1 MRYLLD
7 TNAVIALLKS
17 ATSPI
22 AIEARRHDPREIVL
36 SAIVTH
42 ELYFGAFKS
51 QFPEANLARLD
62 ALRFEVLA
70 FDKEDSIAAGKL
82 RAKLGAMGTP
92 IGPFDVLIAG
102 QALCRGLTLVTA
114 NTREFV
120 RVQGL
125 IVDDWSIAR

>member
-22 AIEARRHDPREIVL
+22 ARHIRQHDPREIVL
-36 SAIVTH
+36 SSIITH

-51 QFPEANLARLD
+51 QFPDANRARLD
-62 ALRFEVLA
+62 AMRFEVLP
-70 FDKEDSIAAGKL
+70 FDKEDSIVAGRIRAVLQAA
-82 RAKLGAMGTP
+82 GTP
-92 IGPFDVLIAG
+92 IGPFDLLIAG

-120 RVQGL
+120 RVDGL
-125 IVDDWSIAR
+125 VIEDWSAAV